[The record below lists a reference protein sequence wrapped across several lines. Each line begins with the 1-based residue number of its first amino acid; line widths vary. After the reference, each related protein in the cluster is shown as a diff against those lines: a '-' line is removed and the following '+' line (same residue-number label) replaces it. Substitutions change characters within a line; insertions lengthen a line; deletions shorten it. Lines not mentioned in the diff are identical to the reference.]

1 MLKKLFIIMV
11 SGLILTSCA
20 GTKKNAGGNSI
31 VAGSQEDL
39 IVNVGD
45 RVFFDFDSFEL
56 TVDAQSTLDAQ
67 TAWLK
72 QYSEVDITIEG
83 HADERGTR
91 EYNLALG
98 AKRSNAVFSYLA
110 DSGIKTTRMNTV
122 SFGKERPEVIGST
135 DSAWSQ
141 NRRAVTAITK

>member
-45 RVFFDFDSFEL
+45 RVFLEFDSFEL